1 MVSANQ
7 ECPEVTSSCGLQRLR
22 IAVFAALVG
31 ALAVAG
37 CGRKGGLD
45 PPPTSVADPTAVAQP
60 GPGGPDV
67 APEGNAPMPTSAGRR
82 KRTPLDWLLD

>member
-1 MVSANQ
+1 MVPANQ
-7 ECPEVTSSCGLQRLR
+7 EYPESMSSDGLRVMR
-22 IAVFAALVG
+22 IAVFAVLFG

-45 PPPTSVADPTAVAQP
+45 PPPTSVADQNAVAQS
-60 GPGGPDV
+60 GPGGADA
-67 APEGNAPMPTSAGRR
+67 APGSNAPATTPGQR

>member
-1 MVSANQ
+1 M
-7 ECPEVTSSCGLQRLR
+7 TSPAGLRFLR
-22 IAVFAALVG
+22 IAVFSALFG

-45 PPPTSVADPTAVAQP
+45 PPPTSVADQSVVAQP
-60 GPGGPDV
+60 GPDAPV
-67 APEGNAPMPTSAGRR
+67 VVPEGNAPVPTPGQR

>member
-1 MVSANQ
+1 MFPANQ
-7 ECPEVTSSCGLQRLR
+7 ECSELTSSAGSPFLR
-22 IAVFAALVG
+22 FAIFAALFG

-45 PPPTSVADPTAVAQP
+45 PPPTSMVDQTAVAQP
-60 GPGGPDV
+60 GPNGPQV
-67 APEGNAPMPTSAGRR
+67 APDGTAPVVPPGQR